1 MTITLAAVYAPIG
14 LQGGLTG
21 TLFPEFALTLASAV
35 VMSSIVALTLSPIMA
50 SKLLVDADGDR
61 GFRGFVNRR
70 FDAVRYGY
78 GRVLS
83 GTLNARPAV
92 YLVWVVIGL
101 ITVPMFMFSP
111 KELAPSEDQNVIFS
125 IINAPANASADKK
138 SHF

>member
-92 YLVWVVIGL
+92 YLVWAVIGL